1 MTDKP
6 LTHKLLYLHYMNVL
20 TNKQLLLWIQSD
32 PGLERPLGSPPP
44 AVKLSTHQ
52 THKLNSYAASATLKE
67 ITSHM
72 KASQTSFIT
81 IYDELYPSQ
90 LLEIYDPP
98 AVLYTKGKSEYLHDT
113 HQLAVIG
120 SRKAD
125 HYTKTVLQSMI
136 PDLIEAGIGII
147 SGMARGADGLAHELA
162 LHGRTIGVTGSGF
175 QHHYPS
181 SNHRLYRQ
189 MENSQL
195 LLSEYPPYVK
205 PQKHHFPMRNRI
217 IAGCSK
223 GLLITQAE
231 AKSGTMITVD
241 RALEEG
247 RDVFAV
253 PGPVGHR
260 LSEGTN
266 TLIAQG
272 AKCTVCASDI
282 LNEWNLTKT

>member
-1 MTDKP
+1 MTVEQLNK
-6 LTHKLLYLHYMNVL
+6 KLLYLHYMNVL
-20 TNKQLLLWIQSD
+20 TNKQLLLWLQAD
-32 PGLERPLGSPPP
+32 PGLERPLNSPPQSINLTP
-44 AVKLSTHQ
+44 HQ
-52 THKLNSYAASATLKE
+52 NHKLTSYTTSTTFNE

-72 KASQTSFIT
+72 TAAHTSFIT
-81 IYDELYPSQ
+81 LFDEIYPER

-98 AVLYTKGKSEYLHDT
+98 VVLYTKGKTDYLADLN
-113 HQLAVIG
+113 QLAVIG

-125 HYTKTVLQSMI
+125 NYTKKVLQSII
-136 PDLIEAGIGII
+136 PDLISAGVGII
-147 SGMARGADGLAHELA
+147 SGMAKGADGIAHELA
-162 LHGRTIGVTGSGF
+162 LNGRTIGITGSGF
-175 QHHYPS
+175 QHQYPA
-181 SNHRLYRQ
+181 SNHSLYQ
-189 MENSQL
+189 KMEQSQL

-253 PGPVGHR
+253 PGPAGHP

-266 TLIAQG
+266 MLIAQG
-272 AKCTVCASDI
+272 AKCTVCAGDI
-282 LNEWNLTKT
+282 LNEWYL

>member
-1 MTDKP
+1 MKDKQ
-6 LTHKLLYLHYMNVL
+6 LIQKLLYLHYMNVL
-20 TNKQLLLWIQSD
+20 TNKQLLLWIQAD
-32 PGLERPLGSPPP
+32 PGLERPLNSPPP
-44 AVKLSTHQ
+44 AVKLSPSQ
-52 THKLNSYAASATLKE
+52 LHKLTSYASSTTLNE

-72 KASQTSFIT
+72 KASQTSYIT
-81 IYDELYPSQ
+81 IFNELYPSR

-98 AVLYTKGKSEYLHDT
+98 AVLYMKGKSEYLNDMQ
-113 HQLAVIG
+113 QLAVIG

-136 PDLIEAGIGII
+136 PELLDAGIGII
-147 SGMARGADGLAHELA
+147 SGMAKGADGIAHELA
-162 LHGRTIGVTGSGF
+162 MNGRTIGITGSGF
-175 QHHYPS
+175 QHQYPS

-189 MENSQL
+189 MEHTQL

-231 AKSGTMITVD
+231 SKSGTMITVD

-253 PGPVGHR
+253 PGPVGDR

-282 LNEWNLTKT
+282 LNEWYLS